1 MLVQS
6 MMLHSFSITNILVA
20 LLTLQNMNKLS
31 SADLQFNILATSLDR
46 EGRVATSNWQADT
59 DDSLSYKYWE
69 ELTLTNQQW
78 QMFMG
83 LLKRFD

>member
-1 MLVQS
+1 
-6 MMLHSFSITNILVA
+6 
-20 LLTLQNMNKLS
+20 MNKLS

-46 EGRVATSNWQADT
+46 EGRVAKSNWQADT
-59 DDSLSYKYWE
+59 DHRLSYKYWE